1 MAPASEDIARS
12 RSFYFLLTGTGGLLD
27 KKALD
32 LLSFV
37 AVLLSSTQAYAGI
50 MGVVSLS
57 VVGVR
62 FLYALRKSN

>member
-1 MAPASEDIARS
+1 M
-12 RSFYFLLTGTGGLLD
+12 D

-62 FLYALRKSN
+62 FLYALRKSNWLSTKARLFSVQ